1 MEDSM
6 CLAVPLR
13 ISRIIDRERA
23 LVLVGNS
30 DMEVNIS
37 LIEDPQKGD
46 YVLVHAG
53 YAIERLE
60 RNEAE
65 TLKASFDLVR
75 DGSGT
80 DHDG

>member
-1 MEDSM
+1 M

-13 ISRIIDRERA
+13 ISRIIDREQA
-23 LVLVGNS
+23 VVLMGNS

-37 LIEDPQKGD
+37 LIEDPQEGD

-65 TLKASFDLVR
+65 TLKASFDVVR
-75 DGSGT
+75 GGFGI
-80 DHDG
+80 DHGG